1 MHLAVLPG
9 PPCSPAQ
16 ALLSKIELL
25 NSLSLYS
32 MHSWAHHC
40 PPYVT
45 FGGLFLRCSQA
56 NITEC
61 MNTPGSRSSPF
72 CPGFTFSRTA
82 GPGAVQSFRLR
93 VRVQPLRPFLAWGSA
108 LNSRDFPE
116 ALELPSSCSLAGQVA
131 RTTPCCLTLRSGHHV
146 GLWDCLSPG
155 PPHQSLV

>member
-1 MHLAVLPG
+1 MHLTVPPG

-16 ALLSKIELL
+16 ALLSKTELL

-40 PPYVT
+40 PPHIT
-45 FGGLFLRCSQA
+45 FGGLFLSCSQA

-61 MNTPGSRSSPF
+61 MNTPGCRPSTF
-72 CPGFTFSRTA
+72 CPGFTSSRAA
-82 GPGAVQSFRLR
+82 GPEAVQSFRRR
-93 VRVQPLRPFLAWGSA
+93 VRVQPLRPFLAWDSA

-131 RTTPCCLTLRSGHHV
+131 RTTPCCLTLHSGHRV
-146 GLWDCLSPG
+146 GLWDCLFSG
-155 PPHQSLV
+155 PPRQNLV